1 MAPPQFLEIYL
12 LEQCK
17 TNLSFLLNIKKYHQ
31 AFPKIILIISN
42 PVWAELD
49 TGVYKQSVYQG
60 ERGWVWMPW
69 EKEISSAKQCFFE
82 SIFL

>member
-1 MAPPQFLEIYL
+1 MAPPSVPR
-12 LEQCK
+12 
-17 TNLSFLLNIKKYHQ
+17 NLFIRAMQNKFVFLLNIKKYHQ

-60 ERGWVWMPW
+60 ERGWV
-69 EKEISSAKQCFFE
+69 
-82 SIFL
+82 